1 MLSKITKMR
10 NVAIVLLSAFFLSCE
25 EPTDIAFIDINGDN
39 LSTFFTDT
47 LAVKRETIKL
57 DSAVT
62 SDQAQLLVGG
72 FTDPVFGYI
81 KSNAYFQV
89 SLPISQNSGADVP
102 FGLESGAVY
111 DSLRLSLLTSR
122 YYLGDT
128 LDKVKVTI
136 HRLNSPLS
144 ITKNYNF
151 NDQVSFEQVPLV
163 SQEFNLDNIFNA
175 TRDSIRTISVTLPQ
189 SIGQELFAL
198 VNTDDASTT
207 AKLTNKFPGFAI
219 LVNGKPKGL
228 YGFQANST
236 NGNGSALNLFYHVG
250 TATTASRFPFD
261 LNGKRFNQVISDRTG
276 TSLEGLTQS
285 GSIISSASNNGST
298 YIQSST
304 AVGTRVTFPSLKNIP
319 TGSLVNSA
327 TITFDIDTTQLSTF
341 FPPLSTVVLAEL
353 DLNNK
358 LRKVANL
365 PVLINLG
372 RGVNGLPGLYNSTS
386 KTYTL
391 DLTVYLQDVLNGLKP
406 NTSALILLPGS
417 LTQNSDAI
425 LSNGSLSRVVIRN
438 AKLSLY
444 YSRK

>member
-1 MLSKITKMR
+1 MHNKLTKMR

-47 LAVKRETIKL
+47 LTVKRETIKL
-57 DSAVT
+57 DSAIT
-62 SDQAQLLVGG
+62 SGQSQLLIGG
-72 FTDPVFGYI
+72 FTDPVFGYV

-89 SLPISQNSGADVP
+89 SLPSSQFSGETP
-102 FGLESGAVY
+102 FSLESGAVF

-144 ITKNYNF
+144 ATKNYNF

-163 SQEFNLDNIFNA
+163 SQEFNLDNIFNS
-175 TRDSIRTISVTLPQ
+175 TRDSIRTISVNIPQ
-189 SIGQELFAL
+189 KIGQELFAL

-207 AKLTNKFPGFAI
+207 AKLTNKFPGFVI
-219 LVNGKPKGL
+219 LVNGKPQGL
-228 YGFQANST
+228 YGFQTSST

-250 TATTASRFPFD
+250 DATTASRFPFD
-261 LNGKRFNQVISDRTG
+261 LNGKGFNQVTSNRAG
-276 TSLEGLTQS
+276 TVLEGLTQS
-285 GSIISSASNNGST
+285 GSIISSASSNGSS
-298 YIQSST
+298 YVQSST

-319 TGSLVNSA
+319 AGSLVNSA
-327 TITFDIDTTQLSTF
+327 TITFDIDSTQLSTF
-341 FPPLSTVVLAEL
+341 FPPINTVVLAEL

-358 LRKVANL
+358 LRKKANL
-365 PVLINLG
+365 PVLVNLG

-391 DLTVYLQDVLNGLKP
+391 DLTVYLQDVLNGLRP
-406 NTSALILLPGS
+406 NTSSLVLLPGS
-417 LTQNSDAI
+417 LTQNSDAV

-438 AKLSLY
+438 ARLSLY
-444 YSRK
+444 YSKK